1 MVEAI
6 RMPATTAFMVKAAK
20 ELTGMEDFGVVAVTR
35 AAQLKAH
42 RDSHN
47 EVNSENAVVAL
58 TTFQGGGVWIEEEGG
73 DQWREVTGGG
83 WIRGRVHDLLPGQ
96 PVVFNPR
103 RWHEPQ
109 RAVGDRVVMM
119 TYTPRTTKL
128 TKSDWEQLR
137 DLGFSIKLKAA
148 TEGDVSDLTPCI
160 SQQYV
165 LTEDDVLESFPKDVA
180 AEEETTAL
188 DGSLLRA
195 SEYQQQLLDDMLD
208 RSSLL
213 QDLLEEEEERM
224 EDFRQVHQ
232 GSLES
237 AKQVHG
243 EVTSMVKAFAERT
256 KYEHRAREECLLR
269 AATVEDH
276 QDYEQLL
283 DSLQDDLQV
292 THTVPL
298 QQVKPVAD
306 RWSKAIQKEILN
318 LFNTGT
324 LKKIKLTDAK
334 KMEAQGLLRFPL
346 CWWSGSRNVAKHFD
360 YDLFEIL
367 EGGHYRHHISIY
379 IQAEWPES
387 MPMYAVVPP
396 RLLQEL
402 NYSEEGEA
410 WLVCRPLYGLRES
423 PAIWSAHRNKRLRS
437 LKIKNGNGY
446 IVLQQS
452 RSDPELW
459 FAINQDGEEQARG
472 TLVALIVTYVDDL
485 FYFGPEGIVAE
496 LHTWVSQ
503 EWPCSELQ
511 WATAPEGVR
520 YLGMEIFQRDDRGV

>member
-109 RAVGDRVVMM
+109 RAVRDRVVMM

-334 KMEAQGLLRFPL
+334 KMEAQGLLRLVPSKGVFTLKPPAEKGGGFKRKYRLVL
-346 CWWSGSRNVAKHFD
+346 CGNFVDPADAQGSLYA
-360 YDLFEIL
+360 
-367 EGGHYRHHISIY
+367 GGVG
-379 IQAEWPES
+379 AET
-387 MPMYAVVPP
+387 
-396 RLLQEL
+396 
-402 NYSEEGEA
+402 
-410 WLVCRPLYGLRES
+410 
-423 PAIWSAHRNKRLRS
+423 LRS
-437 LKIKNGNGY
+437 ILTTTS
-446 IVLQQS
+446 S
-452 RSDPELW
+452 RSWKGATTDITSAFIFKQSGQSLCLCTRLCRHGCCRSSTTQRRERLGW
-459 FAINQDGEEQARG
+459 Y
-472 TLVALIVTYVDDL
+472 VALYTD
-485 FYFGPEGIVAE
+485 F
-496 LHTWVSQ
+496 VSLRQ
-503 EWPCSELQ
+503 SGRHI
-511 WATAPEGVR
+511 A
-520 YLGMEIFQRDDRGV
+520 IRGLDP